1 MIPLPHSTGP
11 SYFSCTIF
19 NACVHYLSSK
29 RTGYRDTLLTGRTR
43 LRRAVDGRHRDG
55 RERRAKPRIPPRG
68 STSWLTWATTI
79 SPAPQLSALHLSSPS
94 SPDILP
100 KMLASR
106 TLSGSARIVT
116 KGPQVCRMS
125 CGLAHGSNC
134 AAGLPS
140 LRFRRANRRLRWSEG
155 RKRESSYAHCT

>member
-1 MIPLPHSTGP
+1 MIPHIPPALLI
-11 SYFSCTIF
+11 SCTIF

-29 RTGYRDTLLTGRTR
+29 RTGYIDTLLTGRTR
-43 LRRAVDGRHRDG
+43 LWEDGRHRDG
-55 RERRAKPRIPPRG
+55 RGRRAKPRIPPRG
-68 STSWLTWATTI
+68 NTSWLTWATTI

-106 TLSGSARIVT
+106 TLSGSARMAT
-116 KGPQVCRMS
+116 KGPQVCRMC
-125 CGLAHGSNC
+125 CGLANGSNC

-155 RKRESSYAHCT
+155 RKREPSYTQCI